1 LTWDNIDWDKGK
13 ITLYQYKTK
22 APMELPLLREIG
34 EALVTYARDSR
45 PKSHLKEVFLTA
57 SAPYR
62 PMTRISLNGV
72 ITRIMQSSGIDISS
86 RRFGPHSMRHSLA
99 SNMLR
104 QGTSLPVISGILGH
118 ESTQT
123 TMEYL
128 RVDIVNLRECVL
140 DTPLVDEAFYLQKG
154 GAFYD

>member
-1 LTWDNIDWDKGK
+1 
-13 ITLYQYKTK
+13 
-22 APMELPLLREIG
+22 MELPLLREIG

-72 ITRIMQSSGIDISS
+72 ITRIMQSSGID
-86 RRFGPHSMRHSLA
+86 RFGPHSMRHSLA
-99 SNMLR
+99 SNMLL

-128 RVDIVNLRECVL
+128 RVDIVNLRECIL

-154 GAFYD
+154 GVFYD

>member
-1 LTWDNIDWDKGK
+1 
-13 ITLYQYKTK
+13 
-22 APMELPLLREIG
+22 MELPLLREIG
-34 EALVTYARDSR
+34 EALVTYTRDSR

-57 SAPYR
+57 SAPYH

>member
-1 LTWDNIDWDKGK
+1 
-13 ITLYQYKTK
+13 
-22 APMELPLLREIG
+22 
-34 EALVTYARDSR
+34 
-45 PKSHLKEVFLTA
+45 
-57 SAPYR
+57 
-62 PMTRISLNGV
+62 MTRISLNGV
-72 ITRIMQSSGIDISS
+72 ITRIMQSSGIDISG

-99 SNMLR
+99 SNMLL

-128 RVDIVNLRECVL
+128 RVDIVNLRECIL

-154 GAFYD
+154 GVFYD